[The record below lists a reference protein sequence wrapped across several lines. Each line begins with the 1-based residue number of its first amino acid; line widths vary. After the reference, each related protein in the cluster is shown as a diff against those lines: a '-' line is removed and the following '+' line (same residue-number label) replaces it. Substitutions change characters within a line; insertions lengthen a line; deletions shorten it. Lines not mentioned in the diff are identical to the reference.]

1 MSKLTTHPASEPAR
15 TELSDFAELTQARI
29 ALGRAGSSTPTAH
42 EQRFQLDHARARA
55 AVWSEV
61 DEDALLAHLDPL
73 GLPIITVES
82 EAVDRADYVRR
93 PDKGRLLA
101 PASRQALAD
110 RSGRF
115 DVVIIIADGLSA
127 TAINLNA
134 AALVADLVRRLEAA
148 GLLLAPIVVARRA
161 RVALG
166 DAIGETLG
174 ARVTITLIG
183 ERPGLSAADSLGA
196 YLTYAPI
203 SGTPDSSR
211 NCVSNIREHG
221 MPLPR
226 AAEAI
231 AALVERI
238 FNARLSGVKLV
249 ESRLSSEEPTKIAS
263 VPMASP
269 GDEGTD
275 T

>member
-1 MSKLTTHPASEPAR
+1 MSKLTAHPASEPAQ
-15 TELSDFAELTQARI
+15 TELADFADLTQARI

-55 AVWSEV
+55 AVWSQV
-61 DEDALLAHLDPL
+61 DEDTLLAHLEPL
-73 GLPIITVES
+73 GLPIVTVES
-82 EAVDRADYVRR
+82 QAVDRADYVRR

-101 PASRQALAD
+101 PASRQTLAD

-134 AALVADLVRRLEAA
+134 AALVASLVQRLQSA
-148 GLLLAPIVVARRA
+148 GLSLAPIVMARRA

-196 YLTYAPI
+196 YLTYAPVC
-203 SGTPDSSR
+203 GTPDASR
-211 NCVSNIREHG
+211 NCISNIREHG

-231 AALVERI
+231 AALAGRI
-238 FNARLSGVKLV
+238 FNARLSGVKLG
-249 ESRLSSEEPTKIAS
+249 ENRLTSEEPSKMVT
-263 VPMASP
+263 
-269 GDEGTD
+269 GDDGTD